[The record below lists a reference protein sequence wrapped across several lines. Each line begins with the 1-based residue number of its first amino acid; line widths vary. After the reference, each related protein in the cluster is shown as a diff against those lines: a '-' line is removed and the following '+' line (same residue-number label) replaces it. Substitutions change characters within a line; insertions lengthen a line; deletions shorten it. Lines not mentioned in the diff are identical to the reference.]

1 MHLRDLE
8 LFCEVATLRSFSQ
21 AAKALGV
28 SQPVASETVKAL
40 EDRLGLP
47 LIIRA
52 KRPLELTP
60 AGRTYLEGCRELLD
74 GYRRLQDR
82 VQQARDKVVG
92 PVRVAAI
99 YSVGLLQMD
108 CYVKQFEHL
117 YPDAALELRYVQPD
131 VVLERV
137 QNDETDIGLVSFPP
151 KRSAE
156 LVCIPW
162 QEQEIVVV
170 VPPQHRLAS
179 RSRMQTMELDGEMM
193 VAFTPELRIRSE
205 MDRWLKQARVNV
217 DVVHEFD
224 NIENI
229 KRAVEVGSGIAL
241 LPVPTVRRELE
252 IGSLRALHLDDVR
265 WVRPLGIV
273 HRKNKQLT
281 TAVRRFLE
289 LLHEAPESF
298 FYADTAEAKSAAD
311 ADHKREPWTADAS
324 PA

>member
-8 LFCEVATLRSFSQ
+8 LFCEVATLRSFSR

-28 SQPVASETVKAL
+28 SQPVASETVKML

-47 LIIRA
+47 LINRG

-60 AGRTYLEGCRELLD
+60 AGRMYMEGSRELLEAF
-74 GYRRLQDR
+74 RRLEDR
-82 VQQARDKVVG
+82 VLQLRDKVVG

-117 YPDAALELRYVQPD
+117 YPDAALELRYIHPEA
-131 VVLERV
+131 VVERV
-137 QNDETDIGLVSFPP
+137 LNDEVDLGLVSFPP
-151 KRSAE
+151 KRSAD
-156 LVCIPW
+156 LTCIPW
-162 QEQEIVVV
+162 QEQEMVVV
-170 VPPQHRLAS
+170 VPPQHRLAA
-179 RSRMQTMELDGEMM
+179 RSSMKAIELDGESL
-193 VAFTPELRIRSE
+193 VAFTPELQIRTE
-205 MDRWLKQARVNV
+205 MDRWLKQAKVSV
-217 DVVHEFD
+217 DIVHEFD

-229 KRAVEVGSGIAL
+229 KRAVEVGSGVAL

-252 IGSLRALHLDDVR
+252 IGSLKTLSLSDVH

-273 HRKNKQLT
+273 HRKHKVLT
-281 TAVRRFLE
+281 TAVQRFLE
-289 LLHEAPESF
+289 LLHEPPESF
-298 FYADTAEAKSAAD
+298 FYASPVDDGASKRHVSAAD
-311 ADHKREPWTADAS
+311 AA